1 MLLVCV
7 TGIAAGHVLQSSVET
22 ITLDTWLL
30 SCSFLAFPA
39 IGALIVSR
47 RPGNT
52 VGWIFCAIG
61 LGTAAT
67 SFSAGYLHHALA
79 AHADAQVATGLIDLM
94 GNTVL
99 PLNLG

>member
-1 MLLVCV
+1 MRRAPAVLAWLILLACV
-7 TGIAAGHVLQSSVET
+7 TGITAGHILQSSVDT
-22 ITLDTWLL
+22 VPLDRWLL

-67 SFSAGYLHHALA
+67 SFSAGYVQYALA
-79 AHADAQVATGLIDLM
+79 T
-94 GNTVL
+94 
-99 PLNLG
+99 

>member
-1 MLLVCV
+1 MLLVSV
-7 TGIAAGHVLQSSVET
+7 TGIATGHVLQSSVET

-47 RPGNT
+47 RPDNT

-61 LGTAAT
+61 VGTAT
-67 SFSAGYLHHALA
+67 LSFQAGTCTTLWPC
-79 AHADAQVATGLIDLM
+79 TPTRRSRRG
-94 GNTVL
+94 
-99 PLNLG
+99 

>member
-1 MLLVCV
+1 MMRRAPAVLAWLVPLVCV

-22 ITLDTWLL
+22 IPLDTWLL
-30 SCSFLAFPA
+30 SCSFLAFPV

-67 SFSAGYLHHALA
+67 SFSAGYVHHAFA
-79 AHADAQVATGLIDLM
+79 MHADTQVATA
-94 GNTVL
+94 
-99 PLNLG
+99 